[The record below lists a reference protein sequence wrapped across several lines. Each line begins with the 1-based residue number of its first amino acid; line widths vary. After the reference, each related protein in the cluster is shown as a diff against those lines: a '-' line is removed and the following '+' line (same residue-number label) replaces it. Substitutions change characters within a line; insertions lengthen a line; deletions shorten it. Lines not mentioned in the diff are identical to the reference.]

1 MEILEFNDEL
11 KFDEELILVLGYFD
25 GLHRGHQSLFTE
37 AKKIAA
43 VLNLKIA
50 VFTFPEKPTLTFNKF
65 EPEMLLKLTSDEK
78 RADLFAENGVDYL
91 VFKDFTSNFAH
102 QTST

>member
-1 MEILEFNDEL
+1 MKLKVRKMEILEFTDEL

-25 GLHRGHQSLFTE
+25 GLHRGHQSLFAE

-50 VFTFPEKPTLTFNKF
+50 VFTFPEKPTLKIG
-65 EPEMLLKLTSDEK
+65 
-78 RADLFAENGVDYL
+78 RAHV
-91 VFKDFTSNFAH
+91 
-102 QTST
+102 

>member
-50 VFTFPEKPTLTFNKF
+50 APSARKKVISAAFIHIYGLVVDVIG
-65 EPEMLLKLTSDEK
+65 LL
-78 RADLFAENGVDYL
+78 
-91 VFKDFTSNFAH
+91 
-102 QTST
+102 

>member
-43 VLNLKIA
+43 VLNLSLI
-50 VFTFPEKPTLTFNKF
+50 
-65 EPEMLLKLTSDEK
+65 
-78 RADLFAENGVDYL
+78 
-91 VFKDFTSNFAH
+91 H
-102 QTST
+102 I

>member
-50 VFTFPEKPTLTFNKF
+50 VFTFPGKTDINL
-65 EPEMLLKLTSDEK
+65 
-78 RADLFAENGVDYL
+78 
-91 VFKDFTSNFAH
+91 
-102 QTST
+102 QQI

>member
-78 RADLFAENGVDYL
+78 QRISF
-91 VFKDFTSNFAH
+91 
-102 QTST
+102 